1 MNMTGYKWYVALLFT
16 AVLALA
22 GCKSNSSG
30 SNDGDD
36 GAVGGDLSAA
46 DTDGDGVPDISDN
59 CPLVSNADQADQDG
73 DGVGDACDSDIDG
86 DGTDNQFDP
95 CPQDPDDL
103 CDPSEDPRDSD
114 GDGIPDS
121 ADNCPTVANPG
132 QEDTNTDGIGDACTL
147 ADGEDEYACGLGVD
161 DPFKPLVNGPDNVVV
176 ANGTI
181 GGICLACAVQ
191 NPDNAV
197 DQILTNSTSLLLTAN
212 VGGSVTLNIEDS
224 FTYPAPNRLG
234 VALSGSGGSLLSLA
248 LLEDVTVRTRLN
260 GDVQETFSGTEV
272 LTLDLLG
279 LLGDEAAAFTLVD
292 TTQAFNAVDIQ
303 YGGIVNVTGELNVIG
318 VCASTT
324 AL

>member
-121 ADNCPTVANPG
+121 TDNCPTVANPG

-176 ANGTI
+176 ANGTTS
-181 GGICLACAVQ
+181 GICLACAVQ

-248 LLEDVTVRTRLN
+248 LLEDVTIRTMLN
-260 GDVQETFSGTEV
+260 GDVQETFAGTEV

-318 VCASTT
+318 ACASTT